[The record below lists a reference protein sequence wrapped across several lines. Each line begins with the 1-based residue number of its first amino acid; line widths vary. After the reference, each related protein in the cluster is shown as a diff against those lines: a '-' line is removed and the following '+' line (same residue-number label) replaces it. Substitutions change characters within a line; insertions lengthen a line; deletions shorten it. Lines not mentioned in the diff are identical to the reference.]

1 MYNDL
6 IEENI
11 FMSAFRYVAAVNKD
25 SILSMS
31 DPEIVDMMQNVIM
44 GGGFITNVLHNK
56 WMKGAEEGNIELV
69 QEAYDFMEFVQ
80 PYRFVGSEFEEI
92 YEQRRKR

>member
-1 MYNDL
+1 
-6 IEENI
+6 
-11 FMSAFRYVAAVNKD
+11 
-25 SILSMS
+25 
-31 DPEIVDMMQNVIM
+31 
-44 GGGFITNVLHNK
+44 
-56 WMKGAEEGNIELV
+56 MKGAEEGNIELV